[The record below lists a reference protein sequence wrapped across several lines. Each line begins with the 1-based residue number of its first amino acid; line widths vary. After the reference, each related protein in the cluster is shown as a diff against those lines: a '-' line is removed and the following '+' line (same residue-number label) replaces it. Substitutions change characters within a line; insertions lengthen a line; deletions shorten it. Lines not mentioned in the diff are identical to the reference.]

1 MSLSF
6 DKAVGVHPAA
16 LKLRGERHQMLSE
29 NLANADTP
37 NYKARD
43 MDFASA
49 LEQARN
55 SQGGQGGG
63 LQMASTHANHLPG
76 QAQGPGSADALYRVP
91 HSPSLD
97 GNTVE
102 TQVEQAKFAEN
113 TVQYR
118 ASLDFLGG
126 RISSLVGAIRG
137 E

>member
-6 DKAVGVHPAA
+6 DNAVGVHPAA
-16 LKLRGERHQMLSE
+16 LKLRGERHQTLSE

-49 LEQARN
+49 LEQAQR
-55 SQGGQGGG
+55 GQGGG
-63 LQMASTHANHLPG
+63 LQMAATHANHLPG
-76 QAQGPGSADALYRVP
+76 QSQGPNSAEALYRVP

>member
-6 DKAVGVHPAA
+6 DDAVGVHAAA

-37 NYKARD
+37 HYKARD
-43 MDFASA
+43 IDFASA
-49 LEQARN
+49 LKQAQEN
-55 SQGGQGGG
+55 QGGG
-63 LQMASTHANHLPG
+63 LPLAATNASHLGG
-76 QAQGPGSADALYRVP
+76 QAEGRGGAEALYRVP
-91 HSPSLD
+91 QSPSLD

-113 TVQYR
+113 TVRYR